1 MEKQLFIPKE
11 YNERLNPGQY
21 FDMGMKDEWQKEV
34 YEKAFEIY
42 KENNFKSVVDLGCG
56 SAYKLLN
63 YFPKD
68 ATLIGVEEELTYNWL
83 VKEFPNNTWLKFDD
97 NLELDQFDLLVCS
110 DVVEHIVDVVSFM
123 NWMAKQPWKI
133 AVISTPD
140 RSLLYNP
147 SHIGPPGN
155 GSHVREWT
163 FEEFNNFISQW
174 FNVKDHLITNKGQAT
189 QTIIVKKYE

>member
-34 YEKAFEIY
+34 YEKASEIY

>member
-1 MEKQLFIPKE
+1 MDKQLFIPKE

-34 YEKAFEIY
+34 YEKASEIY

-189 QTIIVKKYE
+189 QTIIVKKI